1 MTKLLVSPPWG
12 VSIGAMLTYH
22 RGARPLSRRLLPA
35 MIAVSAMVFVASG
48 LQAQERR
55 YLFEVGGA
63 ASFQSYSNDT
73 GLGSSFG
80 GLGRLGI
87 WLPLNLSAEV
97 EGSLANSDD
106 ISVKLGSASLLYNL
120 LLGSSTWGYL
130 KAGIGGTRYGPGGD
144 ECQTPKFVGKIC
156 GTTTT
161 FVAGAGVRFPL
172 SSLILLRAE
181 AVVNPNK
188 GTAVTLV
195 GTPPDTVRQDV
206 KFSNL
211 GLNVGFSFMLGS
223 KPIPDSDADGV
234 LNNRDRCAATPAGA
248 QVDEFGCPAD
258 NDGDGVP
265 NGIDRCASTPP
276 GATVDAAGCTR
287 DSDGDNI
294 ADGIDK
300 CPDTPAGVLVDATGC
315 PRDSDGDGI
324 ADGLDRC
331 SATPK
336 GATVDALGCP
346 GDEDAD
352 GVLDGLDRCPRTPIG
367 ATVNSRGCVAGQQ
380 PRIQSNAAPPDTSAA
395 APPPARVNPV
405 PAAAAAA
412 PFVLEGVTFESSSA
426 RLQPG
431 SYVQLD
437 SIAKVLQANPKLR
450 VEIGGHTDNGG
461 TPADNQHLSTLRAE
475 AVRNY
480 LVAKGV
486 PFQQMVARGYGGT
499 IPRTPDTTPQGRA
512 ANRRVEIKPLPPEP

>member
-1 MTKLLVSPPWG
+1 
-12 VSIGAMLTYH
+12 MLTYH
-22 RGARPLSRRLLPA
+22 NGTGPLSRRLLPA
-35 MIAVSAMVFVASG
+35 VIAVSTLIFVASG

-63 ASFQSYSNDT
+63 AAFQSYGSDT
-73 GLGSSFG
+73 DLGSSFG

-87 WLPLNLSAEV
+87 WLPLNFSAEV
-97 EGSLANSDD
+97 EGSLAKSND
-106 ISVKLGSASLLYNL
+106 ISVKVGTASLLYNL

-130 KAGIGGTRYGPGGD
+130 KAGVGGTKYGPGGD
-144 ECQTPKFVGKIC
+144 ECQQNPKFFGKTC
-156 GTTTT
+156 GTATT
-161 FVAGAGVRFPL
+161 FTAGAGVRFPL
-172 SSLILLRAE
+172 SSLVLLRAE

-188 GTAVTLV
+188 ATTVTLNDETNV
-195 GTPPDTVRQDV
+195 SDTSDV
-206 KFSNL
+206 SFANL
-211 GLNVGFSFMLGS
+211 GLNVGLSFMLGS

-265 NGIDRCASTPP
+265 NGVDRCASTPP

-294 ADGIDK
+294 ADGVDK

-380 PRIQSNAAPPDTSAA
+380 PRMQSNAAPPDSSAA
-395 APPPARVNPV
+395 APPPSRVTPA

-412 PFVLEGVTFESSSA
+412 PFVLEGVSFESGSA

-437 SIAKVLQANPKLR
+437 SIAQVLQANPKLR
-450 VEIGGHTDNGG
+450 VEIGGHTDNAG

-486 PFQQMVARGYGGT
+486 PFQQMVARGYGAT
-499 IPRTPDTTPQGRA
+499 VPRTPDTTPQGRA